1 MVKLKTPVSRR
12 GKPRDAGFFR
22 FSHPLHAMETL
33 TVIRE
38 FLHDRLE
45 VDPAAIQPE
54 TTLEELKIDSLLLV
68 ELIFECEEKFNVI
81 FERDVP
87 TPKNIG
93 ELITI
98 VDTFIAEARSAKQG

>member
-1 MVKLKTPVSRR
+1 
-12 GKPRDAGFFR
+12 
-22 FSHPLHAMETL
+22 METL

-98 VDTFIAEARSAKQG
+98 VDEFIAEAQKAKQG